1 MLCYV
6 LVFILFVINTYISL
20 LLLTPKFND
29 LINNRLIYFID
40 N

>member
-1 MLCYV
+1 MLCYF
-6 LVFILFVINTYISL
+6 LVFILFMVNTYISL

-29 LINNRLIYFID
+29 LINNRSLYFID